1 MSEEPIAL
9 VVRHRHAVRVLLSV
23 TAALFA
29 LAIPQLEAHFD
40 PEELVAPDDDAARA
54 SVEME
59 RTFGADENVL
69 LVLVQDADVLRPAVL
84 DWSHGMARYLAALP
98 GVVRVESLGTTPL
111 PRALRDD
118 ELGLDDLEGD
128 PAAEAR
134 RVVEEEAIAA
144 AVATDPSRFPEG
156 LSSLAAS
163 GRGPMGVQ
171 PIVSGEHPTEEEMR
185 AIRDVVASNAMVR
198 GRLVSAEGDLL
209 VIAAILEADLDDSG
223 ETSLVDSVAQR
234 LATTPAPPGATPR
247 VAGLPAMRVT
257 MVRALRDDQ
266 WLMIVLAGLGSV
278 LVLVLG
284 TRSWPGVLLPMGT
297 VGITLAISM
306 GGMALAGEPIN
317 LLTNVIPPL
326 LVTIGLAEAVHMVLR
341 YGEELPLAGGD
352 RRVAA
357 SRTLRTMWKAC
368 FVTTFTTAV
377 GFGALIL
384 QETAILRHFGLIA
397 AVATMLSYAVTVL
410 FVPASLPSFG
420 GHRAS
425 GDGIASR
432 GLDLAVARLAGT
444 TARRPWLTIGVSTAL
459 VVASL
464 WIAKDV
470 VVDSRILD
478 QFDPDSEMAQV
489 TRLMEDK
496 LDGIRGLS
504 IGLEATPGHFDGPEG
519 LAELEQMAAWLRAQ
533 PGVLRATTE
542 ADWLHEAWALLT
554 ADDGARR
561 EPLANPTR
569 IRALRALVG
578 SGAVDPLV
586 RFVSEDGAV
595 ARIEVRLADRGAS
608 RILAMLD
615 RFAAEAPRGPGRSV
629 RFSGEAWN
637 SSRGLDRIVRSL
649 GSLMSAVLL
658 IFGVMTLLFRSVRLG
673 LLSIPPNALP
683 LAMTLAY
690 MVLRGIPLHAAT
702 VIVFTVTVGL
712 AVDGATHVIARFRE
726 ELEAGGSI
734 EETLLRTMETSGRGV
749 VLSSATLL
757 VGYGALLFSAF
768 EPVRLF
774 GELSAVAIGAS
785 LVSQLVLLP
794 ALLAV
799 GVPPT
804 RRRPEG
810 DVEPRS

>member
-1 MSEEPIAL
+1 
-9 VVRHRHAVRVLLSV
+9 
-23 TAALFA
+23 
-29 LAIPQLEAHFD
+29 
-40 PEELVAPDDDAARA
+40 
-54 SVEME
+54 
-59 RTFGADENVL
+59 
-69 LVLVQDADVLRPAVL
+69 
-84 DWSHGMARYLAALP
+84 
-98 GVVRVESLGTTPL
+98 
-111 PRALRDD
+111 
-118 ELGLDDLEGD
+118 
-128 PAAEAR
+128 
-134 RVVEEEAIAA
+134 
-144 AVATDPSRFPEG
+144 
-156 LSSLAAS
+156 
-163 GRGPMGVQ
+163 
-171 PIVSGEHPTEEEMR
+171 
-185 AIRDVVASNAMVR
+185 
-198 GRLVSAEGDLL
+198 
-209 VIAAILEADLDDSG
+209 
-223 ETSLVDSVAQR
+223 
-234 LATTPAPPGATPR
+234 
-247 VAGLPAMRVT
+247 
-257 MVRALRDDQ
+257 
-266 WLMIVLAGLGSV
+266 
-278 LVLVLG
+278 
-284 TRSWPGVLLPMGT
+284 
-297 VGITLAISM
+297 
-306 GGMALAGEPIN
+306 MALAGEPIN

-432 GLDLAVARLAGT
+432 GLDLAVARLAGI

-519 LAELEQMAAWLRAQ
+519 LAELEHLAAWLRAQ

-554 ADDGARR
+554 SDDRARR
-561 EPLANPTR
+561 EPLENPER

-578 SGAVDPLV
+578 GGDVDPLV
-586 RFVSEDGAV
+586 RFVSEDGAA

-608 RILAMLD
+608 RILAMLE

-649 GSLMSAVLL
+649 GSLLSAVLL

-726 ELEAGGSI
+726 ELEAGGSV

-785 LVSQLVLLP
+785 LISQLVLLP

-799 GVPPT
+799 GVPPIA
-804 RRRPEG
+804 RRPAV
-810 DVEPRS
+810 DVESGS